1 MEYITLAAGM
11 ILMPCLYS
19 GALLLC
25 RPSFTEDRNK
35 KTPPFG
41 TVPEY
46 AVMLSSELALIRIW
60 LSLGKCTFGDL
71 RFQLLY
77 VMLTAMAVLC
87 VTDLKERIVPN
98 RLLLVLLF
106 LFIILFGRQGLLDI
120 DKALGMLPSIVLGLL
135 FCMISFGTGYLLSHG
150 SMGTGD
156 IKLSLI
162 MGLYLTGEYVVGAVL
177 YGCIAGA
184 VYSVVQLCRKKLTRK
199 DTIPFVPFLFI
210 GVILRYLI
218 G

>member
-25 RPSFTEDRNK
+25 RPSFKEDKNK
-35 KTPPFG
+35 KSPPFG
-41 TVPEY
+41 TAAEY
-46 AVMLSSELALIRIW
+46 AVMLSSELAFIRIW
-60 LSLGKCTFGDL
+60 LALGKCSLGDL

-98 RLLLVLLF
+98 RLLLVLIF
-106 LFIILFGRQGLLDI
+106 LFIILFGRQSILDM
-120 DKALGMLPSIVLGLL
+120 DEALGMLPSIVLGLL
-135 FCMISFGTGYLLSHG
+135 FCMISFGMGYLLSHG
-150 SMGTGD
+150 SMGAGD
-156 IKLSLI
+156 IKLSLV

-184 VYSVVQLCRKKLTRK
+184 VFSIVQLCRKKLTRK

-210 GVILRYLI
+210 GVIIRYLI